1 MPVFNY
7 KAQKAEGEIYESSA
21 EFSDRFALYND
32 LKRRGEMILSI
43 HEVKSKAGNRFSFDQ
58 LFGRVGTHEQILFAR
73 NLGSMISSGL
83 SLTRALNV
91 ILKQTKNKAFQSVIT
106 SILGEIGRGQS
117 LAQALS
123 VHPKVFSSLFVSMV
137 RAGESS
143 GSLSDSLKVVS
154 RQMEQSYLLKKKIRG
169 AMMYPGIILSV
180 MLVIGVLMMIY
191 VVPTLTGTFKELK
204 VALPASTQFILNIS
218 NFIINHTILG
228 LVIVIAV
235 IVGFITL
242 LKTKPGKRGF
252 DWTILKLPVI
262 GSITKETNSAR
273 TARTLS
279 SLLSAGVS
287 VVEALGITAEVTQN
301 SYYHDVLK
309 HAEEAIQKGITISSV
324 FAENEKLYPTF
335 VAEMTSVGEE
345 TGQLAPMLLELAT
358 YYEAEVEQRTKDMST
373 IIEPFLMVVIGAAV
387 GFFAISMISPMYSLV
402 NTI

>member
-1 MPVFNY
+1 
-7 KAQKAEGEIYESSA
+7 
-21 EFSDRFALYND
+21 
-32 LKRRGEMILSI
+32 
-43 HEVKSKAGNRFSFDQ
+43 
-58 LFGRVGTHEQILFAR
+58 
-73 NLGSMISSGL
+73 
-83 SLTRALNV
+83 
-91 ILKQTKNKAFQSVIT
+91 
-106 SILGEIGRGQS
+106 
-117 LAQALS
+117 
-123 VHPKVFSSLFVSMV
+123 
-137 RAGESS
+137 
-143 GSLSDSLKVVS
+143 
-154 RQMEQSYLLKKKIRG
+154 MEQSYLLKKKIRG

-358 YYEAEVEQRTKDMST
+358 YYEAVLEQRTKDMST
-373 IIEPFLMVVIGAAV
+373 ILEPFLMVVIGAAV